1 MTTRIT
7 IIYDNTAWQ
16 KSLPADWGFA
26 CLVETFEKTIL
37 FDTGA
42 KGPLLLN
49 NMQALQIDPHAID
62 AVFISHNHWDHTG
75 GLIDFLKVNPV
86 SVYLPDSCPQNGTPP
101 KCVRV
106 SAPLEIYPG
115 IYSTG
120 ELHGIEQS
128 LVIREGNGVVVVA
141 GCAHPGVKAILAAA
155 ASFGRVRALVGG
167 LHGFDDF
174 PLIANLET
182 VCPTHCTRHIQKI
195 ATRFPDTF
203 ISGGTGRILQIG

>member
-1 MTTRIT
+1 MLKIT
-7 IIYDNTAWQ
+7 IIYDNTAWL

-26 CLVETFEKTIL
+26 CLVEARGKKIL

-42 KGPLLLN
+42 KGSLLLS
-49 NMQALQIDPHAID
+49 NMQALQIDPREVD

-75 GLIDFLKVNPV
+75 GLADFLKVNPV
-86 SVYLPDSCPQNGTPP
+86 SVYLPDSCPHSDTPGER
-101 KCVRV
+101 VRV
-106 SAPLEIYPG
+106 STPLEIYSG

-120 ELHGIEQS
+120 ELQGIEQS
-128 LVIREGNGVVVVA
+128 LVIRAGDGIVVVS

-155 ASFGRVRALVGG
+155 SAFGRVRALVGG

-174 PLIANLET
+174 RLIKTLET

-195 ATRFPDTF
+195 KTRFPDAF
-203 ISGGTGRILQIG
+203 ISGGAGRVISIK